1 MNPEGLFWA
10 GDTAQTISVGSS
22 FRFNDLK
29 AFLHRMEES
38 VVAAARD
45 SNLQQKAARPPKS
58 FQLTTNFRSHGG
70 IVRAA
75 HAVVSL
81 ITRFWPNALDVLAPE
96 HGVVDGIKPVF
107 FSGWDADNV
116 RYESFLFGEA
126 GAQIEFGA
134 QQCA

>member
-1 MNPEGLFWA
+1 
-10 GDTAQTISVGSS
+10 
-22 FRFNDLK
+22 
-29 AFLHRMEES
+29 MEES

-81 ITRFWPNALDVLAPE
+81 ITMFWPNALDVLAPE

-134 QQCA
+134 QQCT